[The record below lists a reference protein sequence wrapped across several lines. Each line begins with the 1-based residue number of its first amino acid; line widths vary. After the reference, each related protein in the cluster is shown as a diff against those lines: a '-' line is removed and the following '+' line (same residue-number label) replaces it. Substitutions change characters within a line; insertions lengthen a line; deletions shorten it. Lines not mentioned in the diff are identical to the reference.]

1 MTIVSLCGQ
10 KNEIMTKVILLSV
23 FISLM
28 SILTASAQ
36 MGSTLAMNEGDK
48 HSKIESAG
56 EADSPASS
64 VPMWEF
70 LSGITSQFSAE
81 EINNNNYVLGGKVG
95 CMMQLMKSLYVT
107 KEEVVPGDPQTRTVI
122 KKPEILN
129 AVNNVEKYLKKQVK
143 EKQMSLEDAQR
154 NLTQVIEVA
163 LAAIDTEETNSF
175 EEALYKNRKQ
185 ADFQLEVFKKV
196 KVKSIY

>member
-1 MTIVSLCGQ
+1 MA
-10 KNEIMTKVILLSV
+10 KVILLSV
-23 FISLM
+23 LGVLM
-28 SILTASAQ
+28 SVLAAKAQ
-36 MGSTLAMNEGDK
+36 INGALAMNEVGI
-48 HSKIESAG
+48 HSKMESSEESASTKS
-56 EADSPASS
+56 AVPA
-64 VPMWEF
+64 WEF

-81 EINNNNYVLGGKVG
+81 EINNNNYILGGKVG
-95 CMMQLMKSLYVT
+95 CMLQQLKSLYVT

-122 KKPEILN
+122 RKPEILN

-143 EKQMSLEDAQR
+143 EKQMSLEDAQH

-175 EEALYKNRKQ
+175 EEALNKNKKQ
-185 ADFQLEVFKKV
+185 AGYQLEVFKKV